1 MVVGLSSGALGCA
14 PVPTFSLYGDQG
26 PGCADA
32 SDIACQP
39 FGSPAAV
46 SGLAQANNVEKPTL
60 TSDELEVFFLS
71 YLNDGGLGNGDVWY
85 TTRTGVD
92 ASWAAAV
99 PVPNVNTSWREA
111 SPAISADG
119 NTLWLGSDRPGGLGG
134 LDIWVSMRADAGT
147 PWAPPVDVTELNSA
161 ADEIPRP
168 PGASELVMM
177 LSRRASASVP
187 YQNPRRCARIPPRAV
202 GRSGLRRVRR
212 HGQPRRRRLSHGRRT
227 HALLLLGSP
236 KRDAGSVRHAESQR
250 VGAVRGAAAAHRAQH
265 GNVRRTRSLGLGR
278 PARDLLHLE
287 SVGNAADLPRRA
299 LSPST
304 NLDEASA
311 PASAQSTGFS
321 SLATRLDP
329 YRDF

>member
-187 YQNPRRCARIPPRAV
+187 YQI
-202 GRSGLRRVRR
+202 L
-212 HGQPRRRRLSHGRRT
+212 
-227 HALLLLGSP
+227 
-236 KRDAGSVRHAESQR
+236 
-250 VGAVRGAAAAHRAQH
+250 AAARA
-265 GNVRRTRSLGLGR
+265 SL
-278 PARDLLHLE
+278 PAPW
-287 SVGNAADLPRRA
+287 G
-299 LSPST
+299 
-304 NLDEASA
+304 A
-311 PASAQSTGFS
+311 PASVASVDTANLDDDGYLTDDGLTLYFS
-321 SLATRLDP
+321 SDRLSGTQDLFVTQRASGSAPFAAPLPLTALNTATYDERDP
-329 YRDF
+329 WVSADQHEIYFTSNRSGTLQIYRAVR